1 MDDDHHHCEV
11 DDECKKSSNRIL
23 PIIRQKNIMIDSTN
37 DLFIFIAKKLTAK
50 KLLLMINDKSGEV
63 AVALCST
70 GD

>member
-1 MDDDHHHCEV
+1 
-11 DDECKKSSNRIL
+11 
-23 PIIRQKNIMIDSTN
+23 MIDSTN

>member
-1 MDDDHHHCEV
+1 MMITITVKLMMNARNHQIGICQKLG
-11 DDECKKSSNRIL
+11 KKDN
-23 PIIRQKNIMIDSTN
+23 MIDSIS
-37 DLFIFIAKKLTAK
+37 DLFIFIGKKLTAN